1 MNVTSEQ
8 LNEKEKQ
15 VEISRLEHN
24 ILEFELK
31 YLKKLEE
38 LQRLEDDINKFKQ
51 SLTTKKEGKK

>member
-1 MNVTSEQ
+1 MLNVSEI
-8 LNEKEKQ
+8 LEKEKQ

-38 LQRLEDDINKFKQ
+38 LQRLEEDINKFKET
-51 SLTTKKEGKK
+51 LKTKKEGKK